1 MSSRSLVICDQ
12 EEGYA
17 EALAAYL
24 MKRKELALQVR
35 VYHHPAQVRDSLKGH
50 TPDILLMDEN
60 YTEEWKEIPALH
72 TLILAE

>member
-50 TPDILLMDEN
+50 T
-60 YTEEWKEIPALH
+60 WKKGSCDVDRYSE
-72 TLILAE
+72 